1 MDKSE
6 AGAKAGFKIFTELGI
21 KSWSPELKKEFKIVL
36 RLYQSRQVSECEWST
51 IVLMNKMMNV
61 QVGDNWNML
70 ARRFADLFTVMWT
83 KVITPYMQLRLLLL
97 QYFLKTSRP
106 IVLWA
111 YYDIEGWHKINKATT
126 KHITS
131 EFDGRKKVAC
141 NLTIEELSAITRV
154 SPTPS

>member
-1 MDKSE
+1 
-6 AGAKAGFKIFTELGI
+6 
-21 KSWSPELKKEFKIVL
+21 
-36 RLYQSRQVSECEWST
+36 
-51 IVLMNKMMNV
+51 MNKMMNV
-61 QVGDNWNML
+61 QVVDNWNML

-126 KHITS
+126 KRITS
-131 EFDGRKKVAC
+131 EFDGRPVRSSFSLLQEYHQRHP
-141 NLTIEELSAITRV
+141 NRNYLTKIGRQNVLMRWNIIEHLRTESKMAIEIENT
-154 SPTPS
+154 TKDYFDK